1 MTTSRSCS
9 WCHTMNVLVAGQPV
23 SCVACE
29 HRADLPRM
37 DCDCPKC
44 RRFETPR
51 DVDNKRLIVGDA
63 VKFLEPYQG
72 FAGGKV
78 AAIIRGISGP
88 IAAVEIAPGRK
99 VDVLCRQ
106 LRREL

>member
-9 WCHTMNVLVAGQPV
+9 WCHTINDLIPGRSAF
-23 SCVACE
+23 CVACE
-29 HRADLPRM
+29 HRADVARL

-51 DVDNKRLIVGDA
+51 DVDNKRLIVGDQ

-72 FAGGKV
+72 FTSGKV
-78 AAIIRGISGP
+78 AAIIRGINGP
-88 IAAVEIAPGRK
+88 TAAVEIEPGWR
-99 VDVLCRQ
+99 VDTLCRQ
-106 LRREL
+106 LRRE